1 VSAAPA
7 AETPAAEAPAVEML
21 GIRRDFPGVQALKGV
36 DLTVEP
42 GEIHA
47 LLGENGAGKSTL
59 MRILAGAERKDA
71 GRILLGGEETQ
82 ISGPTGALARG
93 ISTVYQEMS
102 LASHLSVAENLF
114 IGRLP
119 AKAGGVIDW
128 RRLYRDARQVL
139 DRLQLDLPLRT
150 PVRRLSLAQQQ
161 LTEIAKALSHSVKVL
176 VLDEPTSALADS
188 EVAELFRVLRDLK
201 GQGVAI
207 IFISHTI
214 EEILQLCDRVSV
226 LRDGELVGERA
237 VAGTSAGELV
247 RLMVG
252 RPLVEMFPKERAEL
266 GGELLRVEGFR
277 VQGKQTA
284 VSFSVRAGEV
294 LAFAGLLGAG
304 RTALMQAIIGA
315 IPAADGTV
323 YHRGKP
329 VRIRK
334 PEEAIR
340 HSIGYLSDD
349 RRRSGLAGM
358 LGVGSNLTLASLPQ
372 FSRAGVLKGRDER
385 RSASAMVNAIRI
397 VTPSLDQRA
406 ALLSG
411 GNQQKTVLGKWLT
424 AGVEVLILDEPTRGI
439 DVGAKVEI
447 YRLMNRLAAEGKA
460 IILLS
465 SSLPEVLGMS
475 DRVLVMWRGAITA
488 EFDARDATQEEIMFA
503 ATGQVRDG
511 KDGQERQEGQ
521 DGQDGTATGPVAENA
536 AAGPE
541 AAAQQT
547 ETGAQGEE
555 PR

>member
-21 GIRRDFPGVQALKGV
+21 
-36 DLTVEP
+36 VEP

-277 VQGKQTA
+277 AQGKQTA

-315 IPAADGTV
+315 IPAAGGTV

-424 AGVEVLILDEPTRGI
+424 AGVEVLILDEPTRGV

-488 EFDARDATQEEIMFA
+488 EFDARDATQEDIMFA
-503 ATGQVRDG
+503 ATGQVRDD
-511 KDGQERQEGQ
+511 KDGQERREGP
-521 DGQDGTATGPVAENA
+521 AAENA

>member
-1 VSAAPA
+1 MSAAA
-7 AETPAAEAPAVEML
+7 AVEMT
-21 GIRRDFPGVQALKGV
+21 GIRRHFPGVQALKGV
-36 DLTVEP
+36 DLKVEP

-59 MRILAGAERKDA
+59 MRILAGAESKDE
-71 GRILLGGEETQ
+71 GRILLGGEEAH
-82 ISGPTGALARG
+82 ISGPTDALAHG
-93 ISTVYQEMS
+93 VSTVYQEMS
-102 LASHLSVAENLF
+102 LATQLSVAENLF

-119 AKAGGVIDW
+119 AKVKGVVDW

-139 DRLQLDLPLRT
+139 GRLQLDLPLRT
-150 PVRRLSLAQQQ
+150 RVNRLSIAQQQ
-161 LTEIAKALSHSVKVL
+161 LVEIAKALSHSVKVL
-176 VLDEPTSALADS
+176 VLDEPTSALSDS

-201 GQGVAI
+201 SQGVAI

-226 LRDGELVGERA
+226 MRDGELVGERA
-237 VAGTSAGELV
+237 IAETSAGELV

-252 RPLVEMFPKERAEL
+252 RTLTEMFPKERAEP
-266 GGELLRVEGFR
+266 GDELLRVEGFQVR
-277 VQGKQTA
+277 GKQA
-284 VSFSVRAGEV
+284 SVSFSVRAGEV
-294 LAFAGLLGAG
+294 LGFAGLLGSG

-315 IPAADGTV
+315 VPSTAGTV
-323 YHRGKP
+323 YHRGKR

-334 PEEAIR
+334 PEDAIG

-349 RRRSGLAGM
+349 RRRSGLAGQ

-372 FSRAGVLKGRDER
+372 FSRAGLLKTRDER
-385 RSASAMVNAIRI
+385 RSAAAMVEAIRI

-447 YRLMNRLAAEGKA
+447 YRLINGLAAEGKA

-488 EFDARDATQEEIMFA
+488 EFDAREATQEDIMFA
-503 ATGQVRDG
+503 ATGQARDDRDAAADG
-511 KDGQERQEGQ
+511 KAAVQQEH
-521 DGQDGTATGPVAENA
+521 A
-536 AAGPE
+536 
-541 AAAQQT
+541 
-547 ETGAQGEE
+547 GAQEE
-555 PR
+555 EST

>member
-1 VSAAPA
+1 
-7 AETPAAEAPAVEML
+7 ML
-21 GIRRDFPGVQALKGV
+21 GIRRHFPGVQALKGV
-36 DLTVEP
+36 DFKVER

-71 GRILLGGEETQ
+71 GRILLGGEEAPIT
-82 ISGPTGALARG
+82 GPTDALERG

-102 LASHLSVAENLF
+102 LATHLSVAENLF

-119 AKAGGVIDW
+119 ARAGGVVDW
-128 RRLYRDARQVL
+128 RRLHRDARQVL
-139 DRLQLDLPLRT
+139 DRLQLNLPLRLQ
-150 PVRRLSLAQQQ
+150 VSRLSLAQQQ
-161 LTEIAKALSHSVKVL
+161 LVEIAKALSHSVQVL
-176 VLDEPTSALADS
+176 VLDEPTSALSES

-201 GQGVAI
+201 AQGVAI

-214 EEILQLCDRVSV
+214 EEILQLCDRVTV
-226 LRDGELVGERA
+226 LRDGELAGERA
-237 VAGTSAGELV
+237 VGETSAGELV

-252 RPLVEMFPKERAEL
+252 RTLVEMFPKERVEP
-266 GGELLRVEGFR
+266 GDELLRVEGFQVR
-277 VQGKQTA
+277 GKHTT

-294 LAFAGLLGAG
+294 LGFAGLLGSG

-315 IPAADGTV
+315 IPATAGTV
-323 YHRGKP
+323 QHRGKP
-329 VRIRK
+329 VRIRN

-372 FSRAGVLKGRDER
+372 FSRFGMLKSRDER
-385 RSASAMVNAIRI
+385 RSASAMIQAIRI

-447 YRLMNRLAAEGKA
+447 YRLINRLAAEGKA

-488 EFDARDATQEEIMFA
+488 EFDARDATQEDIMFA
-503 ATGQVRDG
+503 ATGQVRNG
-511 KDGQERQEGQ
+511 R
-521 DGQDGTATGPVAENA
+521 DGTGGAKAAVRQAEA
-536 AAGPE
+536 
-541 AAAQQT
+541 
-547 ETGAQGEE
+547 GAQGEE
-555 PR
+555 RT

>member
-1 VSAAPA
+1 VS
-7 AETPAAEAPAVEML
+7 TAPAVEMI
-21 GIRRDFPGVQALKGV
+21 GISRHFPGVQALKGV
-36 DLTVEP
+36 DLTIEP

-59 MRILAGAERKDA
+59 MRILAGAEGKDA
-71 GRILLGGEETQ
+71 GRILIGGAEAR
-82 ISGPTGALARG
+82 ISGPTDALERG

-102 LASHLSVAENLF
+102 LAGHLSVAENLF

-119 AKAGGVIDW
+119 AKAGGMVDW
-128 RRLYRDARQVL
+128 RRLYREARQVL
-139 DRLQLDLPLRT
+139 DRLQLSLPLR
-150 PVRRLSLAQQQ
+150 VRVNRLSIAQQQ
-161 LTEIAKALSHSVKVL
+161 LVEIAKALSHSVRVL
-176 VLDEPTSALADS
+176 VLDEPTSALS
-188 EVAELFRVLRDLK
+188 ENEVGELFRVLRDLR

-237 VAGTSAGELV
+237 VAETSAGDLI

-252 RPLVEMFPKERAEL
+252 RTLTEMFPKERAEP
-266 GGELLRVEGFR
+266 GEDLLRADGIQ
-277 VQGKQTA
+277 VQGKQATA
-284 VSFSVRAGEV
+284 SFSVRAGEV
-294 LAFAGLLGAG
+294 LGFAGLLGAG
-304 RTALMQAIIGA
+304 RTALMQAVVGA
-315 IPAADGTV
+315 IPSTAGTI
-323 YHRGKP
+323 YRHGKP

-334 PEEAIR
+334 PEDAIS
-340 HSIGYLSDD
+340 HGIGYLSDD
-349 RRRSGLAGM
+349 RRRSGLAGL

-372 FSRAGVLKGRDER
+372 FSRAGVLKTRDER
-385 RSASAMVNAIRI
+385 RSAATMVEAIRI

-447 YRLMNRLAAEGKA
+447 YRLINRLAAEGKA

-488 EFDARDATQEEIMFA
+488 EFDAREATQEDIMFA
-503 ATGQVRDG
+503 ATGQAR
-511 KDGQERQEGQ
+511 
-521 DGQDGTATGPVAENA
+521 DGQDRPAS
-536 AAGPE
+536 
-541 AAAQQT
+541 
-547 ETGAQGEE
+547 TGAADGQQEPRRDGPAGTQDSGTQDSGTGARGEE